1 MKCLGLA
8 TLWITGKLFCV
19 GLLLQ
24 IVQSNFFF
32 LSEMVLWHKQIS
44 LLNSFLRPA
53 SRVTPPFIQ

>member
-32 LSEMVLWHKQIS
+32 LSEMVLWHKQIN